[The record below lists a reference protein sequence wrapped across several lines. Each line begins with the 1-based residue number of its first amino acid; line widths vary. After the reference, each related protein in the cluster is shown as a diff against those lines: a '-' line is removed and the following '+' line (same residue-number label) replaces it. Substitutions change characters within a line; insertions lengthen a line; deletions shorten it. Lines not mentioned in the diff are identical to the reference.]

1 MNTQSITNYVY
12 EHPYVAGTAISA
24 VTIGV
29 FAPGLMIGGVTA
41 SIGAIAALPVLS
53 QIAIAASAYT
63 IFVKPYLDPY
73 LTPYSIAW
81 REFYKEHP
89 YVTTAVTCALT
100 AGSLYFG
107 GAKIILDNLNYM
119 WSHKLLSGVLMAVP
133 AIEIATSA
141 YLIGNEKTSKLA
153 KECLDQAISIDLIT
167 GVCVEDNKAM
177 LFVPSLGFYSSCVFR
192 KAAREYYLTDEQED
206 LLEVFLVGFGSGAI
220 AGSFKYG
227 IKAFADGKTW
237 GEIGVKAVIGAVNNG
252 FYGFSAAINMENSSI
267 KKHYNETLSQFD
279 LLACLIVEPA
289 DSVVETGL
297 KGSFPTLFDVASG
310 LSAGSI
316 MYIVENALLQS
327 TEELTTAA
335 IALSAGA
342 NYSDADIAA
351 AQAIFI
357 NQTPIECK
365 VAGAIDVV
373 L

>member
-1 MNTQSITNYVY
+1 MNTQSITNYIY
-12 EHPYVAGTAISA
+12 EHPYVAGAAIST

-29 FAPGLMIGGVTA
+29 FAPGLMLGGVTA
-41 SIGAIAALPVLS
+41 SISAIAGIPVLN
-53 QIAIAASAYT
+53 QIAIVASAYT

-73 LTPYSIAW
+73 LTPYSIDW
-81 REFYKEHP
+81 KEFYKEHP
-89 YVTTAVTCALT
+89 YVTTAGTCALT

-119 WSHKLLSGVLMAVP
+119 WSHKLLSGVLMAAP
-133 AIEIATSA
+133 AIELATSA

-153 KECLDQAISIDLIT
+153 KECLDQALSIDLIT

-192 KAAREYYLTDEQED
+192 KAAREYYLTDKQED
-206 LLEVFLVGFGSGAI
+206 LLKVSLVGFGSGAI

-227 IKAFADGKTW
+227 IKAFAEGKTW
-237 GEIGVKAVIGAVNNG
+237 EEIVVKTVVGAGNNG
-252 FYGFSAAINMENSSI
+252 FYGFLTASNMENSPI
-267 KKHYNETLSQFD
+267 KKPYKETLSQID
-279 LLACLIVEPA
+279 SLACLIAEPA
-289 DSVVETGL
+289 DAIVEAGL
-297 KGSFPTLFDVASG
+297 KGGFPTLFDVTFG

-316 MYIVENALLQS
+316 MYLVENALLQT

-335 IALSAGA
+335 IALSAGS
-342 NYSDADIAA
+342 NYRDADIAA
-351 AQAIFI
+351 AKAIFI

-365 VAGAIDVV
+365 VAGTIDAV